1 VNVNCMINGSEM
13 KIDTPSDRRVVD
25 VLRENLGLIGTKEG
39 CGAGECGACTI
50 LVDGEPRLS
59 CLMTAA
65 QMQGTTVTTIEGIG
79 VPDALHPIQEAFVEH
94 GAVQCGFCTP
104 GMVLSSVHLLSRNP
118 EPDRDQIRKA
128 LSGHLCRC
136 TGYVKIVDAVEAVGK
151 QKAVSSGQ
159 RSVGGVQKFVGSG
172 QEAGIRGQCDGINGV
187 PSGFFSQGSAG
198 RSLNSDAPCQFS
210 DSHLPAPIFRSSA
223 SVLLPGSL
231 DELWGMMR
239 DFPDAAV
246 YAGGTDLLVKM
257 RSGVVPRKRLICL
270 ERIQELKGITDGGDR
285 ITIGAAT
292 TFSELLQEPVIAT
305 YLPVLIMAVSELGSP
320 LIRNMGTI
328 GGNIC
333 TASPAGD
340 TLPPLVALKAVVDL
354 SSPAGGRSLPIER
367 FIIGPGQTILE
378 PGEILSAI
386 HIEKP
391 HPHIIQHFEKV
402 GRRNAL
408 ACSLA
413 SMAAVVRL
421 TDDGLVS
428 SASLAW
434 GSVGPTVMTCPEAV
448 EALIGRPLS
457 LKVLSEAAAIVR
469 QAVCPITDIRAT
481 ANYRRE
487 VAGNLLLRLC
497 ERT

>member
-1 VNVNCMINGSEM
+1 MSIHCNINGMEM
-13 KIDTPSDRRVVD
+13 NIDAPSGRRVVD
-25 VLRENLGLIGTKEG
+25 VLREDMGLTGTKEG

-50 LVDGEPRLS
+50 LVDGGPRLS

-65 QMQGTTVTTIEGIG
+65 QLQDKRVTTIEGIG
-79 VPDALHPIQEAFVEH
+79 APDTLHPVQEAFVEH

-104 GMVLSSVHLLSRNP
+104 GMVLSSVHLLRQHP
-118 EPDRDQIRKA
+118 EPGRDQIRKA

-136 TGYVKIVDAVEAVGK
+136 TGYVKIVDAVAAVGK
-151 QKAVSSGQ
+151 
-159 RSVGGVQKFVGSG
+159 
-172 QEAGIRGQCDGINGV
+172 QEAGIRGQRSVGSGQRTGTGGPCDEKKGASTGV
-187 PSGFFSQGSAG
+187 PAQVPAG
-198 RSLNSDAPCQFS
+198 QSLNPDAPRQFADFHS
-210 DSHLPAPIFRSSA
+210 PAFVSRSSA

-246 YAGGTDLLVKM
+246 YAGGTDLLVRM
-257 RSGVVPRKRLICL
+257 RSGVIPRKRLICL
-270 ERIQELKGITDGGDR
+270 ERIQELKGIADGGDR

-481 ANYRRE
+481 ADYRRE